1 MKRYFFG
8 RTGSQDVQ
16 DAQDLTFETDLAA
29 SEAAAGWRRGC
40 RANIQSCAALP
51 VMPPAT
57 SPNCRSESTTRRLG
71 RLTLA
76 PRKDGRR
83 NIGS

>member
-29 SEAAAGWRRGC
+29 SEAAAG
-40 RANIQSCAALP
+40 
-51 VMPPAT
+51 
-57 SPNCRSESTTRRLG
+57 
-71 RLTLA
+71 
-76 PRKDGRR
+76 
-83 NIGS
+83 